1 LAGADGG
8 SGGENSNLRW
18 TGKKIGR
25 PTATR
30 AVVRANRA
38 NQVSILIP
46 SHRVISADGNLTGYN
61 GGLWRKHNLIDL
73 ELRYK

>member
-1 LAGADGG
+1 MAVRAGKIQTYAGLAQ
-8 SGGENSNLRW
+8 
-18 TGKKIGR
+18 KIGR

-38 NQVSILIP
+38 NQSSILIP
-46 SHRVISADGNLTGYN
+46 SHRVIGADGNLTGYN
-61 GGLWRKHNLIDL
+61 GGLWRKRSLVDL